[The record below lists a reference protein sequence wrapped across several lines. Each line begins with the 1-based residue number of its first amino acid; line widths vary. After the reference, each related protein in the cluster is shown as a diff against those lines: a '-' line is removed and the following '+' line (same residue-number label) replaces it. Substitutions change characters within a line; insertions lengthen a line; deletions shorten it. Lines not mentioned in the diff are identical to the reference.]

1 MNSHLKCIHVLQFCN
16 LKTYFPP
23 IFVHQT
29 CPLLDHRELRV
40 HPAEPVVQ
48 VGCGDVSGAA
58 DGIGGAGR
66 GSVHRCQREGCGELR
81 LLGQEEKE
89 KEEPR
94 SGGPGVF
101 IPAAAGN

>member
-1 MNSHLKCIHVLQFCN
+1 M
-16 LKTYFPP
+16 
-23 IFVHQT
+23 HQT

-48 VGCGDVSGAA
+48 VGGRDVSGAA

-101 IPAAAGN
+101 ILAAAGN